1 MTYTLKLV
9 DFITNTYET
18 TFGTCD
24 MCMHTGQATDE
35 TFVFELGSGRCIEA
49 DNTYW
54 DWGDHFTAITVD
66 NTADFAHWLSEQT
79 FAGDEPDDITY
90 SMLSELGEHYHDHIE
105 RERHK
110 NDPVDLLM
118 FCLELYLKDGAAP
131 DADTMAD
138 TAELIDKKASEL
150 IPDVNIEQRY
160 YIPSGNTP
168 SLDVAKVSPSVL
180 DHTDTTDMTITV
192 DCRYLYSNNITT
204 DPTTYVP
211 RVRDFLQ
218 QCVDAYSKCG
228 FSAQVGTTQDGS
240 LVGCETN
247 SYIEYNEYGVEKV
260 AEIFV
265 RPGGTEVCFDFGED
279 DIDADGAIQL
289 TY

>member
-1 MTYTLKLV
+1 
-9 DFITNTYET
+9 
-18 TFGTCD
+18 
-24 MCMHTGQATDE
+24 
-35 TFVFELGSGRCIEA
+35 
-49 DNTYW
+49 
-54 DWGDHFTAITVD
+54 
-66 NTADFAHWLSEQT
+66 
-79 FAGDEPDDITY
+79 
-90 SMLSELGEHYHDHIE
+90 
-105 RERHK
+105 
-110 NDPVDLLM
+110 
-118 FCLELYLKDGAAP
+118 
-131 DADTMAD
+131 MAD